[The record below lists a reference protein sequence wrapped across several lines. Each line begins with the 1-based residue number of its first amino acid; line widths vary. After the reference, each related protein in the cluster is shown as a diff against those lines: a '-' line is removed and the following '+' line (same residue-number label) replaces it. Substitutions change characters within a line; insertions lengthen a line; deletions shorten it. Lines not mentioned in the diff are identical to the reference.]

1 VRALGG
7 FLIRLIAYA
16 VVLGIAARVAD
27 ALWVQ
32 YGLDGSIELQPL
44 HDLGLDVLTSAPL
57 VLALIGGALRTP
69 AIFLAGFLAAAAL
82 TAPLACAHVTG
93 L

>member
-1 VRALGG
+1 MHAIGG

-16 VVLGIAARVAD
+16 LVLGIASRVAD

-57 VLALIGGALRTP
+57 VLALAGGRLRSP
-69 AIFLAGFLAAAAL
+69 AIFLAAFLAAAAL